1 MLSFSLF
8 GDASSFMEGGVCLA
22 LKPSTLSEKLT
33 VQTSLFTSNKVTTS
47 NSSYVLTDALVSQWG
62 KKAQHICSPGIII
75 ESLWVNMHTWRQF
88 RW

>member
-8 GDASSFMEGGVCLA
+8 GDASSFMEGGVRRA

-47 NSSYVLTDALVSQWG
+47 NSSYVLTDVLVSQWEKWSSTSAALELLLSVFG
-62 KKAQHICSPGIII
+62 
-75 ESLWVNMHTWRQF
+75 
-88 RW
+88 